1 MNGTLSPH
9 VQLSMT
15 PCYWAPAPVRPWP
28 LSAPALG
35 PLRPWPSMSRMLS
48 RVLDTNFQAS
58 KGALPSSQSLDFQ
71 NHTVLL

>member
-35 PLRPWPSMSRMLS
+35 PPETL
-48 RVLDTNFQAS
+48 
-58 KGALPSSQSLDFQ
+58 ALHVKDVVSCP
-71 NHTVLL
+71 